1 MKIAGIQ
8 KFSLIDFPGKLSA
21 VLFVQG
27 CNFRCGY
34 CHNRELVL
42 PEYFSFTIP
51 DEEVFQFLK
60 NRIGKLQG
68 VVITGGEPTIFADLI
83 PFIKKIKSLGFSVK
97 LDTNGSNPEI
107 LKEIIENNL
116 VDYIAMDIKA
126 PISKYKEITGVET
139 DTEKILK
146 SVELIKNSKLDY
158 EFRTTLIKS
167 FHSLKEILQICQMI
181 KNSKKY
187 VLQNFNPS
195 DSLVSQEFKEKT
207 GFSQKEIEN
216 LKNQL
221 KKFCPNVAIRN

>member
-42 PEYFSFTIP
+42 PEYFSSTISE
-51 DEEVFQFLK
+51 EEVFQFLK
-60 NRIGKLQG
+60 NRTGKLQG
-68 VVITGGEPTIFADLI
+68 VVITGGEPTIFTDLI
-83 PFIKKIKSLGFSVK
+83 QFIKKIKSLGFNVK
-97 LDTNGSNPEI
+97 LDTNGSNPEV

-126 PISKYKEITGVET
+126 PVGRYKEITGVET
-139 DTEKILK
+139 DTGKILS
-146 SVELIKNSKLDY
+146 SVELIKNSGIDY
-158 EFRTTLIKS
+158 EFRTTLIKN
-167 FHSLKEILQICQMI
+167 FHSLKEILQICQII
-181 KNSKKY
+181 KNSKRY

-195 DSLVSQEFKEKT
+195 DSLVSQEYKEKK

-221 KKFCPNVAIRN
+221 KKSCPNVSIRN